1 MARRHPPGSLTRVPP
16 LSTRAL
22 GSAVLALLLGV
33 VVGVVGTVMH
43 RSMMPWGVVACL
55 ALVFTAGL
63 AARAWAGLV
72 TLIGYAI
79 GLVGIVQILAMR
91 GPGGDTL
98 VPDGQVIGWVW
109 VLGLIAVTVLVGV
122 LPHRLFDDR
131 PRPPR
136 VVQYDGPDPTP

>member
-1 MARRHPPGSLTRVPP
+1 MQP
-16 LSTRAL
+16 LSARAI
-22 GSAVLALLLGV
+22 GSAALALLLGV

-43 RSMMPWGVVACL
+43 RSMMPWGVVVCL